1 MAGRTNGA
9 EGLTD
14 EMAAGQR
21 LVTVARIVGVFGVAG
36 WVKIFSYTRPRE
48 NVLTYSPWYLQRGG
62 RWEAV
67 GLLEGRLQGK
77 GVVARLQGVED
88 RDQAQALIDTDVAVR
103 REQLPPSGEN
113 EFYWVDLLGL
123 RVVNRDGVELG
134 VVKQM
139 METGANDVL
148 VVEGD
153 RERLIPLVPKVYV
166 LAVDLEAGRIDVDW
180 PADY

>member
-1 MAGRTNGA
+1 
-9 EGLTD
+9 
-14 EMAAGQR
+14 MAAEQR

-48 NVLTYSPWYLQRGG
+48 NVLTYSPWYLLRGG

>member
-1 MAGRTNGA
+1 M
-9 EGLTD
+9 
-14 EMAAGQR
+14 
-21 LVTVARIVGVFGVAG
+21 VTVARIVGVFGVAG

>member
-1 MAGRTNGA
+1 
-9 EGLTD
+9 
-14 EMAAGQR
+14 MAAGQR

-48 NVLTYSPWYLQRGG
+48 NVLTYSPWYLLRGG

>member
-1 MAGRTNGA
+1 
-9 EGLTD
+9 
-14 EMAAGQR
+14 MAAGQR